1 MMKKLILLAA
11 AAPLAFTGTAAFA
24 ADTATGEIAL
34 NATVPQTCYVSSN
47 PTATFTNTTGSFT
60 GGTGAGTASATGTV
74 VIDSAALFDQTTATG
89 KWTGGGGSS
98 PGDGNRTAIDFNF
111 GAVCNFANSGITLA
125 SANGGLV
132 NINPPAFSGNFFSGI
147 SYTLT
152 GDFGGDGFGQ
162 VTFRPGP
169 GPNGGQE
176 ITGAGES
183 NVNNTALPTND
194 DINLRLR
201 LRMAHNA
208 EGSKAGSTNLASRP
222 FLAGTYADT
231 VTIRFGA
238 NP

>member
-1 MMKKLILLAA
+1 MKKLILLAA

-24 ADTATGEIAL
+24 ADTATAELTL
-34 NATVPQTCYVSSN
+34 NGTVAPTCYVSSN
-47 PTATFTNTTGSFT
+47 PTATFTNMSGSFT
-60 GGTGAGTASATGTV
+60 GAQGADTASASGTIT
-74 VIDSAALFDQTTATG
+74 IDSSSLFDQTRAVG
-89 KWTGGGGSS
+89 KWTGAGGSN

-111 GAVCNFANSGITLA
+111 GAVCNFADSGITLS

-132 NINPPAFSGNFFSGI
+132 NTSPPAFSGNFFSGI
-147 SYTLT
+147 SYSLT
-152 GDFGGDGFGQ
+152 GDFGGDSFGT

-176 ITGAGES
+176 ITGPGES
-183 NVNNTALPTND
+183 NVNSTALPTND

-201 LRMAHNA
+201 LRYAHNA
-208 EGSKAGSTNLASRP
+208 DGNKAGTTALTARP